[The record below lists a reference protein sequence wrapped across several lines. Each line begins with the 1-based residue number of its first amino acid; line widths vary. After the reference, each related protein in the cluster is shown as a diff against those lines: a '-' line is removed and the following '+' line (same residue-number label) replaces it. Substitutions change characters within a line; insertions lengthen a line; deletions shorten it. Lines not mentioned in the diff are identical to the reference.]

1 MIKKNKFVALSLSSI
16 VMTALLLIPLKVS
29 AEAVNGGQVATESV
43 ITFYEDEYEQK
54 SSSSSSSNSMS
65 TEDSSSKVIVAE
77 TAKPSGKL
85 PNTGDLVQGS
95 IGISGILLLVGA
107 LLLFVRKKQGGKAS

>member
-54 SSSSSSSNSMS
+54 SSSSSNSMS